1 MNVNLD
7 TIHYLAKLARLKIR
21 DEEAEVLRIDLEK
34 MIGFVETLQNLNT
47 DNVEPL
53 LHMTEEI
60 DRLRKDEAVS
70 LPYRE
75 EALKQAPHKDNQFF
89 LVPKVIKHNS

>member
-7 TIHYLAKLARLKIR
+7 TINHLAKLARLKLR
-21 DEEAEVLRIDLEK
+21 EDEATALRNDLEK

-47 DNVEPL
+47 DHVDPL

-60 DRLRKDEAVS
+60 DRLRKDNIIN
-70 LPYRE
+70 LPCRN
-75 EALKQAPHKDNQFF
+75 EALQQAAHKDEQFF
-89 LVPKVIKHNS
+89 LVPKVIKSN

>member
-7 TIHYLAKLARLKIR
+7 TIHHLAKLARLKLR
-21 DEEAEVLRIDLEK
+21 EEEATALRNDLEK
-34 MIGFVETLQNLNT
+34 MIGFVETLQHLNT

-60 DRLRKDEAVS
+60 DRLRKDDVIN

-75 EALKQAPHKDNQFF
+75 EALRQAAHKDEQFF
-89 LVPKVIKHNS
+89 LVPKVIKSNS